1 MSINLEQRFLRNK
14 DLINQGML
22 DGPVAI
28 IGLGGIGSFILQ
40 TLTMMGVKEIIGFD
54 DDIMESHNLSSTC
67 YPLTYVGRNK
77 TVAADGL
84 HTMYSDETQIFNARN
99 EKYTRLTESF
109 PQIIVCTDDM
119 ESRRSVWEVFKNPEN
134 WENGNFQ
141 DCLFIDARMG
151 ATSVELVSINP
162 SRIQQQWWDGQ
173 EDPYLKHWQPTDTVP
188 EAPCSMKHTVFAT
201 QHIASLVV
209 SQYYNMLANLA
220 YYDYIWTSLS
230 PNMVEFGTLITPTKK
245 EE

>member
-1 MSINLEQRFLRNK
+1 
-14 DLINQGML
+14 ML

-28 IGLGGIGSFILQ
+28 IGLGGIGSFVLQ

-54 DDIMESHNLSSTC
+54 PDIMESHNVSSTC
-67 YPLTYVGRNK
+67 YPLDYIRKAK
-77 TVAADGL
+77 TEAATAL
-84 HTMYSDETQIFNARN
+84 HKMYSDETQIFVARR
-99 EKYTRLTESF
+99 ETYTRQTESF
-109 PQIIVCTDDM
+109 PQVIVCTDNM
-119 ESRRSVWEVFKNPEN
+119 ESRRSVWEVFKNPEH
-134 WENGNFQ
+134 WIDGNFQ

-162 SRIQQQWWDGQ
+162 SRTKQQWWGDG
-173 EDPYLKHWQPTDTVP
+173 EDPYLKHWQPTNTVP

-209 SQYYNMLANLA
+209 SNYYNILAGLA
-220 YYDYIWTSLS
+220 YYDYIWSSLS
-230 PNMVEFGTLITPTKK
+230 PNMVKFGTLITPELK

>member
-141 DCLFIDARMG
+141 DCLFIDARM
-151 ATSVELVSINP
+151 
-162 SRIQQQWWDGQ
+162 
-173 EDPYLKHWQPTDTVP
+173 
-188 EAPCSMKHTVFAT
+188 
-201 QHIASLVV
+201 
-209 SQYYNMLANLA
+209 
-220 YYDYIWTSLS
+220 
-230 PNMVEFGTLITPTKK
+230 
-245 EE
+245 